1 MVGQILEMIL
11 PYLNIERQDES
22 QIGKELRY
30 WIDPIYISTP
40 QFIGLNRNK
49 IKHNSSYKIEIFG
62 NGDKILDQLPSYN
75 EKIREGET
83 IYLYT

>member
-1 MVGQILEMIL
+1 MVGQVLEKIL
-11 PYLNIERQDES
+11 PILSIERQDET
-22 QIGKELRY
+22 QIEKELRY
-30 WIDPIYISTP
+30 WVDLVYISAP

-62 NGDKILDQLPSYN
+62 NGDKVLDQLPSYN
-75 EKIREGET
+75 EKIREGKT